1 MIPQSEVF
9 LRIGLAALLGAII
22 GLEREFDNQPAGLRT
37 NIILVLG
44 SCLAMILSIQIS
56 QQFVPLGIQGDPAR
70 LAAQVVTG
78 IGFLGAGA
86 ILHSGFNIKG
96 LTTAATI
103 WTMAIVGLAVGSGHL
118 YEAVTVTILLVLAL
132 SLVERW
138 ELKTFK
144 AVRTITAGLV
154 MVNSPACLD
163 EVRNVFTKA
172 EVRLDKFSYEMDLE
186 NNEITINLEYRSR
199 KPELLESV
207 RKELSFLNGLKRIK
221 VGSAFFN

>member
-1 MIPQSEVF
+1 
-9 LRIGLAALLGAII
+9 
-22 GLEREFDNQPAGLRT
+22 
-37 NIILVLG
+37 
-44 SCLAMILSIQIS
+44 
-56 QQFVPLGIQGDPAR
+56 
-70 LAAQVVTG
+70 
-78 IGFLGAGA
+78 
-86 ILHSGFNIKG
+86 
-96 LTTAATI
+96 
-103 WTMAIVGLAVGSGHL
+103 MAIVGLAVGSGHL